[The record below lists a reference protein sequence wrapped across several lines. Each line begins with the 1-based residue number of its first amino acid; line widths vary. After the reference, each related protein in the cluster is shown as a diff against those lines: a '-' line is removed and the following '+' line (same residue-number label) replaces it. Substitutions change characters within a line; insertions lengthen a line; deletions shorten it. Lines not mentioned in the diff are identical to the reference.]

1 MVEFQTLES
10 EEIELAS
17 KDKIT
22 VASKLAVSED
32 RQTEFISISK
42 SDSSGRLKQTLTL
55 PMDSEVLKEF
65 VAALE
70 SVV

>member
-1 MVEFQTLES
+1 MVVFQTLES
-10 EEIELAS
+10 DEIELAT

-42 SDSSGRLKQTLTL
+42 SDSNGRIKQTLTL
-55 PMDSEVLKEF
+55 PMDSEVVRAF
-65 VAALE
+65 IDALE

>member
-1 MVEFQTLES
+1 MVEFQTLDS
-10 EEIELAS
+10 REIELAS

-42 SDSSGRLKQTLTL
+42 SDSNGKIKQTLTL
-55 PMDSEVLKEF
+55 PMDTEVVREF
-65 VAALE
+65 MDALE